1 MLLFKEVT
9 WQNAKIEAKSLKDA
23 NLTPLRLI
31 TNGASCRI
39 TLKKRIKGWIKDSKR
54 PLCLILLLDS
64 CIMGS
69 RMVVK
74 LENILWVLTDMQ
86 MKAALHFLDSL
97 SGLIQK
103 ATEIAR
109 KRKAARKLELLPEYQ
124 AQQSQHARSQEQP
137 DVNHQPIKKP
147 VERFALIDVV
157 ETSYHFMADKIEL
170 HFSDDNSG
178 EKSNAP
184 SRR

>member
-1 MLLFKEVT
+1 MF
-9 WQNAKIEAKSLKDA
+9 
-23 NLTPLRLI
+23 
-31 TNGASCRI
+31 
-39 TLKKRIKGWIKDSKR
+39 
-54 PLCLILLLDS
+54 LDS

-69 RMVVK
+69 RMVIK

-124 AQQSQHARSQEQP
+124 AQQSQHARAQEQP
-137 DVNHQPIKKP
+137 GVNQQSIKKP
-147 VERFALIDVV
+147 IERFGLIDVV

-178 EKSNAP
+178 WIHAQLLNFLIFSLNRCAFQLSRIAERRCSSNQ
-184 SRR
+184 RRSFSGRFLSISFGSGEQKPLAYVPRGPPNGLA